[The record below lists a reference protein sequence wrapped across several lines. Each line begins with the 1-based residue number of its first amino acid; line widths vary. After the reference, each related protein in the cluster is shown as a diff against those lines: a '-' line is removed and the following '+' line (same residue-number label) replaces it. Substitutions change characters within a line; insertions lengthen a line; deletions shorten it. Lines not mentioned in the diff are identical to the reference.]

1 MACNF
6 KKSDFSYNILIID
19 VPLCSGNSGAEKPA
33 REKSQ
38 LLIFISTGRMLAVYL
53 FRATSGAHHQEGLVM
68 TLTAS
73 SSSRAV
79 TNSPVVV
86 ALDYHNRDAAL
97 AFVDKID
104 PRDCRLKVGK
114 EMFTLFGPQFVREL
128 QQRGFDIF
136 LDLKFHDIPNT
147 AAHAVAA
154 AADLGVWMVNVHASG
169 GARMMTAAREA
180 LVPFGKD
187 APLLIAV
194 TVLTSM
200 EASDLADLGV
210 TLSPADYAERLAAL
224 TQKCGLDG
232 VVCSAQEAVRF
243 KQVFGQE
250 FKLVT
255 PGIRPQGSEA
265 GDQRRIMTPEQALAA
280 GVDYMVIG
288 RPVTQSVDPAQT
300 LKAIN
305 ASLQRSA

>member
-1 MACNF
+1 
-6 KKSDFSYNILIID
+6 
-19 VPLCSGNSGAEKPA
+19 
-33 REKSQ
+33 
-38 LLIFISTGRMLAVYL
+38 MLAVYL

-200 EASDLADLGV
+200 EASDLVDLGM

-265 GDQRRIMTPEQALAA
+265 GDQRRIMTPEQALSA
-280 GVDYMVIG
+280 GVDYMGIG

>member
-1 MACNF
+1 M
-6 KKSDFSYNILIID
+6 S
-19 VPLCSGNSGAEKPA
+19 
-33 REKSQ
+33 
-38 LLIFISTGRMLAVYL
+38 ISTPSQAN
-53 FRATSGAHHQEGLVM
+53 AITSPIL
-68 TLTAS
+68 
-73 SSSRAV
+73 
-79 TNSPVVV
+79 V
-86 ALDYHNRDAAL
+86 ALDYADRNAAL
-97 AFVDKID
+97 AFVDNID

-128 QQRGFDIF
+128 QQRQFEIF

-180 LVPFGKD
+180 LLPFGKD

-200 EASDLADLGV
+200 EAEDLRGIGIE
-210 TLSPADYAERLAAL
+210 LSPADYAERLALL
-224 TQKCGLDG
+224 TKECGLDG
-232 VVCSAQEAVRF
+232 VVCSAHEATRL
-243 KQVFGQE
+243 KASCGQA

-255 PGIRPQGSEA
+255 PGIRPAGSSA
-265 GDQRRIMTPEQALAA
+265 GDQRRIMTPVEAAKA

-288 RPVTQSVDPAQT
+288 RPITQSPEPAET
-300 LKAIN
+300 LREILK
-305 ASLQRSA
+305 SLA